1 MASNRSTRVAAVR
14 STSSSCSTTS
24 FHSYTLEIG
33 TRWAHAT
40 SFASTSASAILVA
53 SSREPQVMR
62 TSQWSSVVTAR
73 FSRRPAPTGSPP
85 GRPTGGGLRA
95 DGDGYGRCMSIA
107 PSPTEIYER
116 SEQEGRRRLSMS
128 GLEQTTTAFMA
139 GITIVFGI
147 AALGVV
153 DSLVAPQFGSEFAR
167 LLGALGFAIG
177 VVFLIVGRTELFTEN
192 FFGPVAAAIAHSGR
206 RRWGLLLRLWVV
218 TLVFNFIGGAVL
230 VAVVAVVGAPGA
242 GRARRC
248 AADAAVLHAVGREH
262 GDLQD
267 HAGLRRGLLPGAR
280 TLRSRGGVGPAPAA
294 RPVAGSKRRIPRR
307 VRQLRVGHGGQRVGR
322 AVPDDLHAHRP
333 GERRQG
339 ARRGHRARGALTGI
353 DPPAAS
359 VWVSRARPAW

>member
-1 MASNRSTRVAAVR
+1 
-14 STSSSCSTTS
+14 
-24 FHSYTLEIG
+24 
-33 TRWAHAT
+33 
-40 SFASTSASAILVA
+40 
-53 SSREPQVMR
+53 
-62 TSQWSSVVTAR
+62 
-73 FSRRPAPTGSPP
+73 
-85 GRPTGGGLRA
+85 
-95 DGDGYGRCMSIA
+95 MSIA

-230 VAVVAVVGAPGA
+230 VAVVAVDGALPAGA
-242 GRARRC
+242 HEALDSIAEDIAAKTWSATLAR
-248 AADAAVLHAVGREH
+248 AVLAGALLTLLSYMLSAVNTVTSRIMLAFAVGFFLALGPFDHVVVSGLHLLLGLWLEANVGYRDVFVNFGLATAGNVLGGLFLMTFTHTAQVRGARAHDEGTEH
-262 GDLQD
+262 G
-267 HAGLRRGLLPGAR
+267 
-280 TLRSRGGVGPAPAA
+280 
-294 RPVAGSKRRIPRR
+294 
-307 VRQLRVGHGGQRVGR
+307 
-322 AVPDDLHAHRP
+322 
-333 GERRQG
+333 ER
-339 ARRGHRARGALTGI
+339 
-353 DPPAAS
+353 
-359 VWVSRARPAW
+359 